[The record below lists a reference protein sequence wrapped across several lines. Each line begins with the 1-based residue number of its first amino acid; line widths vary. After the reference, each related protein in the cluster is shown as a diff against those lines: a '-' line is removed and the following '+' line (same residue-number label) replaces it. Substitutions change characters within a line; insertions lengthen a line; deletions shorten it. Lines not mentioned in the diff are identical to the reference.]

1 MLASFARCA
10 YRYGVQGT
18 TPTTPDASL
27 PMGQTDLPIIGIQE
41 YVALPDWGIKH
52 LRAKTDTG
60 ARTSAIDAYDIEEI
74 EGNRV
79 RFIVV
84 ASRKHTDRRREV
96 IADITRRAT
105 VKSST
110 GHQHERL
117 FVTTTLKVGPIEKK
131 IEVSLV
137 SRHKMK
143 CRMLIGRTALA
154 GSFLVDPVHDRLL
167 TRRPVRR
174 KRK

>member
-1 MLASFARCA
+1 MAND
-10 YRYGVQGT
+10 
-18 TPTTPDASL
+18 PTHQPDASL
-27 PMGQTDLPIIGIQE
+27 PIGQSDLPIIGIEE

-60 ARTSAIDAYDIEEI
+60 ARTSAIDAYDIQELD
-74 EGNRV
+74 GNKV
-79 RFIVV
+79 KFIVV
-84 ASRKHTDRRREV
+84 YSRKHPEHRREV
-96 IADITRRAT
+96 VAEITRRAK

-117 FVTTTLKVGPIEKK
+117 FVTTTLKVGVIEKK
-131 IEVSLV
+131 IEVSLI

-154 GSFLVDPVHDRLL
+154 GSFLVDPQHDRLL
-167 TRRPVRR
+167 TKRPVRR
-174 KRK
+174 KGKK